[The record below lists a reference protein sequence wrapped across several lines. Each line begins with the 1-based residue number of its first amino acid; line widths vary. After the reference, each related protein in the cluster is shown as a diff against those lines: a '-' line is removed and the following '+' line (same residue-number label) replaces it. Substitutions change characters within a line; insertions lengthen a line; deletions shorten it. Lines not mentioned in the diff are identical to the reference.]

1 MIRGAL
7 TGGTGGATQ
16 PRQEYAAAGQGE
28 CKDMGEDRPKD
39 YKISLWCHRQLGSYA
54 YLPLPHAPKGR

>member
-7 TGGTGGATQ
+7 ATGGTGGATQ

-28 CKDMGEDRPKD
+28 CKDMGEDRPGM
-39 YKISLWCHRQLGSYA
+39 SFLMVPG
-54 YLPLPHAPKGR
+54 LPSHTVRRND